1 MRSND
6 HIVPQLE
13 LWRRANTHSA
23 HTHRCTHTHTAYRH
37 TSMDAERG
45 NGETEHRLLLANK
58 VQMRTGQINAETERQ
73 THPSPD

>member
-13 LWRRANTHSA
+13 LWRRANTHTA
-23 HTHRCTHTHTAYRH
+23 HTHTHTYSISTH
-37 TSMDAERG
+37 TSVDAERG
-45 NGETEHRLLLANK
+45 NGEREHRLLLANK
-58 VQMRTGQINAETERQ
+58 VQMRTGQINAETEKQ

>member
-1 MRSND
+1 MAPSKHTQR
-6 HIVPQLE
+6 
-13 LWRRANTHSA
+13 THTQM
-23 HTHRCTHTHTAYRH
+23 HTHTPHTAYRH

-58 VQMRTGQINAETERQ
+58 VQMRTGQINAETEKQ

>member
-1 MRSND
+1 MITLCRNLSYGAEQTHTA
-6 HIVPQLE
+6 HIH
-13 LWRRANTHSA
+13 TDA
-23 HTHRCTHTHTAYRH
+23 HTHTHTAYRH

-58 VQMRTGQINAETERQ
+58 VQMRTGQINAETEKQ